1 MQSNPKCI
9 KRSVLGEEKTE
20 RQYVRGN
27 HVYRIIWKTWKQLV
41 GECLQCVKDPASE
54 VEKNDVLMVHTNS
67 HYKGEVVGHV
77 QQKSPW
83 LHPYLY
89 SCPLH
94 FEHLFKWKISQ
105 SCRWI
110 QTANSIK
117 FYFYRPEKT
126 IKLAKSKIKNIEENL
141 DETDHVSDLCQK
153 TLAERLMHCL
163 ELHHTWAFRNVIF
176 WWILFSNHSATTAL

>member
-9 KRSVLGEEKTE
+9 KPSVLGEEKTE

-41 GECLQCVKDPASE
+41 GECLQCVKDPTSE

-176 WWILFSNHSATTAL
+176 